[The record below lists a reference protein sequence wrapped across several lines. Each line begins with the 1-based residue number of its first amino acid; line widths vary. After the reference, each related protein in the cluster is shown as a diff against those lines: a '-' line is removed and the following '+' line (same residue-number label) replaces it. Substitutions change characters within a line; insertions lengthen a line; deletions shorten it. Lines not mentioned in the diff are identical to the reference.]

1 MMVEQSLD
9 LYPKAEPVTRSSGVL
24 ALNRTKTEVLG
35 VTRDLY
41 LPSEPVRSVA
51 RCLVTML

>member
-9 LYPKAEPVTRSSGVL
+9 LYPKAEPVTKRSGVL
-24 ALNRTKTEVLG
+24 ALNWTGTELDG

-41 LPSEPVRSVA
+41 LTSETVSSVA
-51 RCLVTML
+51 